1 MNHANRFCFISFA
14 VSLIVGL
21 AGFLFSLFNL
31 FSLENTVLFL
41 ILASV
46 SAFIFAYATVFS
58 LISCEKNR
66 LLREAACSCGS
77 IITTGFG
84 GLIISALM
92 TLLFYLGSVVLLFNL
107 GIGFVFFFLTLLL
120 SGISCFF
127 VVLFQCHHSDC

>member
-1 MNHANRFCFISFA
+1 MNHANRFCFISVA

-46 SAFIFAYATVFS
+46 AAFLFAYATIYS
-58 LISCEKNR
+58 LITCEKSR
-66 LLREAACSCGS
+66 LLREAVCCCGT
-77 IITTGFG
+77 IITTGFT
-84 GLIISALM
+84 GLIISAFM
-92 TLLFYLGSVVLLFNL
+92 TLLFYLGSVPLLFNL
-107 GIGFVFFFLTLLL
+107 GVGFVFFFLTLLL

-127 VVLFQCHHSDC
+127 VVLFQCRHSDC